1 MVKTK
6 VSVRLLLFFL
16 TEWWKMDNIATTH
29 WIINTEVFQ
38 WEIQN
43 GEFHFSIFIDKFPN
57 GLF

>member
-1 MVKTK
+1 MMLWSKQKLVFAFY
-6 VSVRLLLFFL
+6 SSFL
-16 TEWWKMDNIATTH
+16 RKMDNIATTH
-29 WIINTEVFQ
+29 WIINTEVFL